1 MDAGHEFQS
10 EADGILAT
18 TMLKPKDHVLNIR
31 LGGSSTQTLR
41 QIFHILLTCKN
52 NGGRDGGV

>member
-31 LGGSSTQTLR
+31 LRRFEHANVATDLSHFVDMQE
-41 QIFHILLTCKN
+41 
-52 NGGRDGGV
+52 